1 MVKEI
6 VCIKDCEKGRRE
18 FERLMDESDSIFDA
32 AQDFKRFVI
41 TCCNQGC
48 DKLNSQSPQKIVD
61 K

>member
-32 AQDFKRFVI
+32 AQDFKRYVVE
-41 TCCNQGC
+41 CRKQGC
-48 DKLNSQSPQKIVD
+48 ELNLQDPAKTVD